1 MVGIGS
7 LLMSRSLSLS
17 QSSSTH
23 RVEVTGG
30 ADIPIL
36 FPPFTAF
43 HQFILHPFEGGA
55 ILGLLGWI
63 AVLLV
68 LIGLVR
74 KLVIPQFYDAA
85 LAVSTNQ
92 TVKERVRAIH
102 VGQKDSFR
110 RFVIQYHRRLL
121 SDGTLMVQVS

>member
-1 MVGIGS
+1 MASWAGS
-7 LLMSRSLSLS
+7 W
-17 QSSSTH
+17 
-23 RVEVTGG
+23 
-30 ADIPIL
+30 
-36 FPPFTAF
+36 
-43 HQFILHPFEGGA
+43 FI
-55 ILGLLGWI
+55 
-63 AVLLV
+63 LV

-85 LAVSTNQ
+85 LAVATNQ

-121 SDGTLMVQVS
+121 LDGTLMVVKFS